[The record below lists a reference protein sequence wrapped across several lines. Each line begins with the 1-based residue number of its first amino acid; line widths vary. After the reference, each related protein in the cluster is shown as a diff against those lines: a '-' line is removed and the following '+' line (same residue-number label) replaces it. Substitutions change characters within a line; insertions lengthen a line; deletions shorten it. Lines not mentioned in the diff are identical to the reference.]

1 MPSDTYKL
9 SFTAA
14 DLSLTKSVTLA
25 QAYLE
30 HGDWDSVK
38 NRVEKDNILQSRT
51 NSAAKRAFR
60 EIVPRLQNLNQ
71 DQFWLVANG
80 IYQEQQHML
89 WLAVCK
95 TYAYIRDFAVEVLRE
110 KFLRMDYQLTELDYI
125 SFFNQK
131 ADWHPELESITDN
144 TQNKIKQIMFRMIHQ
159 AELVTEENIIQ
170 AVIFSEREKE
180 ALQPDAPLSFQI
192 FPTMIP
198 EEEGIDKFHE

>member
-1 MPSDTYKL
+1 MPSDTYNL
-9 SFTAA
+9 SFTAV

-25 QAYLE
+25 RVYLE
-30 HGDWDSVK
+30 HGDWDTVK
-38 NRVEKDNILQSRT
+38 RKVEQNNILQFRT
-51 NSAAKRAFR
+51 NSAAHRTFR

-71 DQFWLVANG
+71 EQFWLVANG
-80 IYQEQQHML
+80 VYQEQQHML

-131 ADWHPELESITDN
+131 ADWHPELESITDS
-144 TQNKIKQIMFRMIHQ
+144 TQNKVKQIMFRMARQ
-159 AELVTEENIIQ
+159 AELVTEENTIQ
-170 AVIFSEREKE
+170 AIIFSEREKE
-180 ALQPDAPLSFQI
+180 ALKPDAPLSFQI

-198 EEEGIDKFHE
+198 EDKANKTHE